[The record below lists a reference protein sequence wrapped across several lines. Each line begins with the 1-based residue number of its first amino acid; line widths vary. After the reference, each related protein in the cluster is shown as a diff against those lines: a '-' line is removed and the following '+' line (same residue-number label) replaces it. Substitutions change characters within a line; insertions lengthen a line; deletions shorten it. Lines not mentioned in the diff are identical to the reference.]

1 MSDDSQ
7 RWKEKYLHSIDQQE
21 KLERRWNARLDL
33 LRRGLVRSSLAA
45 EGSDRAVDACM
56 KEMREVLRGEDMD
69 AKLAALIPRLE
80 TAVLES
86 EQRRQSR
93 VEQIGTAL
101 GALVTQ
107 LQSLPL
113 PRDISKPLKKLA
125 HGLEERAGQAR
136 EMPLLL
142 SELSGLQERALN
154 TLDRPLR
161 AQRAGLLQRLF
172 GSPDAVDAGSL
183 QPMQDASP
191 VPDSVPPAAMAK
203 PEVPEVPEVAEV
215 QEAPEAP
222 PVQLSSVAEP
232 EPVRVQP
239 VEPHPILPARSTGT
253 VEPVVSDAEAVAS
266 PAITEPA
273 EQPVEEPPEQSTEQ
287 PIEQM
292 EVLDGDLTDEQAFY
306 ALPASLEPPYS
317 SVASHIETTLLEL
330 LSELTLPE
338 RYMAQAQAMHARI
351 QRGLN
356 WYELL
361 PVLDELAIL
370 MLAVNDGSQQE
381 FERYLQQLNQRLE
394 NFQRQLQLTHG
405 DHVESRSAALALDD
419 VLREHVDG
427 LQTSM
432 RGATDIDGLKQVLE
446 SRLEGLLASM
456 EQHRLQREARE
467 QKIAARLHG
476 LGERVTSMEREAL
489 DYRDKLEQQRHKALL
504 DPLTGLPNRAAWNER
519 LALEHGRLQQTGTG
533 LLLAILD
540 LDHFKSINDTY
551 GHQAGD
557 KVLKII
563 ANVLRKG
570 LRGDDFIARF
580 GGEEFALL
588 MPGSDLSGG
597 SRLLERLRAAV
608 EQCPFHFKGER
619 VTVTMSAGVAVFKS
633 GENASQVLKRADQAL
648 YRAKEAGRNQI
659 EQAP

>member
-45 EGSDRAVDACM
+45 EGSDRAVDVCM
-56 KEMREVLRGEDMD
+56 KEMREVLRGDDMD
-69 AKLAALIPRLE
+69 ARLAALIPRLE
-80 TAVLES
+80 IAVLES
-86 EQRRQSR
+86 EKRRQSR
-93 VEQIGTAL
+93 VQQIGSAL
-101 GALVTQ
+101 GALVAQ

-113 PRDISKPLKKLA
+113 PRDISKSLKKLA

-142 SELSGLQERALN
+142 SELSGLQEQALN

-172 GSPDAVDAGSL
+172 GSSDPA
-183 QPMQDASP
+183 DASP
-191 VPDSVPPAAMAK
+191 VQPIPVPAAQDAPAMAGST
-203 PEVPEVPEVAEV
+203 PDPVTAESATAVSDAPAAPVAIADEPA
-215 QEAPEAP
+215 QQPAP
-222 PVQLSSVAEP
+222 PVVALAEADL
-232 EPVRVQP
+232 R
-239 VEPHPILPARSTGT
+239 LPASNTT
-253 VEPVVSDAEAVAS
+253 SEAPALGAADPVAS
-266 PAITEPA
+266 PLVEQPAKKPA
-273 EQPVEEPPEQSTEQ
+273 EQLQ
-287 PIEQM
+287 
-292 EVLDGDLTDEQAFY
+292 VLDSGLGDEQAFY

-361 PVLDELAIL
+361 PVLDELAVL

-405 DHVESRSAALALDD
+405 DHADARSAALALDD

-432 RGATDIDGLKQVLE
+432 RGAVDIDGIKQVLE

-467 QKIAARLHG
+467 QEITARLQG

-489 DYRDKLEQQRHKALL
+489 DYRDKLEQQRNKALL
-504 DPLTGLPNRAAWNER
+504 DPLTGLPNRAAWSER
-519 LALEHGRLQQTGTG
+519 LVLEHVRSQQTGNG

-540 LDHFKSINDTY
+540 LDHFKSINDTF

-563 ANVLRKG
+563 ATVLRKG

-588 MPGSDLSGG
+588 MPGSDLGGG
-597 SRLLERLRAAV
+597 SHLLERLRTAV

-619 VTVTMSAGVAVFKS
+619 VSVTMSAGVAVFKP

-659 EQAP
+659 EPAP

>member
-161 AQRAGLLQRLF
+161 APRAGLLQRLF

-183 QPMQDASP
+183 QPIQDASP
-191 VPDSVPPAAMAK
+191 VPNLVPPATVAQL
-203 PEVPEVPEVAEV
+203 EVPEV

-232 EPVRVQP
+232 EPEPVRVQP
-239 VEPHPILPARSTGT
+239 VEPHPTLPASSTDT
-253 VEPVVSDAEAVAS
+253 VEPVASDAEAVAS
-266 PAITEPA
+266 PVITEPT
-273 EQPVEEPPEQSTEQ
+273 EQPVEEPTEQSNEQ

-292 EVLDGDLTDEQAFY
+292 EVLDSNLTDEQAFY

-394 NFQRQLQLTHG
+394 SFQRQLQLTHG

-467 QKIAARLHG
+467 QEIAARLQG
-476 LGERVTSMEREAL
+476 LGERVTSMEREAH

-608 EQCPFHFKGER
+608 EQCPFHFRGER

>member
-21 KLERRWNARLDL
+21 KLERRWNARFDL

-93 VEQIGTAL
+93 VQQIGTAL

-142 SELSGLQERALN
+142 SELSGLQERALH

-172 GSPDAVDAGSL
+172 GSSDAVDANSL
-183 QPMQDASP
+183 QPVQDASP
-191 VPDSVPPAAMAK
+191 VTNAVPPATVAQL
-203 PEVPEVPEVAEV
+203 EVPEVK
-215 QEAPEAP
+215 EAPQAP
-222 PVQLSSVAEP
+222 PVELSSVAEP

-239 VEPHPILPARSTGT
+239 VEPHPTLPASSTDT
-253 VEPVVSDAEAVAS
+253 VEPVASDTEAVAS
-266 PAITEPA
+266 PVITEPT
-273 EQPVEEPPEQSTEQ
+273 EQPVEEPTEQSNEQ

-292 EVLDGDLTDEQAFY
+292 EVLDSNLTDEQAFY

-467 QKIAARLHG
+467 QEIAARLQG

>member
-21 KLERRWNARLDL
+21 KLERRWDARLDL
-33 LRRGLVRSSLAA
+33 LRRGLVRSTLAA

-56 KEMREVLRGEDMD
+56 KEMREVVRSDDMD
-69 AKLAALIPRLE
+69 ARLAALIPRLE

-86 EQRRQSR
+86 EQRRQAR
-93 VEQIGTAL
+93 VEQIGSAL
-101 GALVTQ
+101 GALVAQ
-107 LQSLPL
+107 LQALPL
-113 PRDISKPLKKLA
+113 PRDIRKPLKKLA
-125 HGLEERAGQAR
+125 HGLDKRAGQAR

-142 SELSGLQERALN
+142 SELSGLQEQALG

-172 GSPDAVDAGSL
+172 GSPEAVVPAGTQVSPAVSEVAADSAPAH
-183 QPMQDASP
+183 QAAHPIP
-191 VPDSVPPAAMAK
+191 VPDPALADVVPEPMPASAPASEAEIVASK
-203 PEVPEVPEVAEV
+203 PEDEPGVAMPLADSEPLDALV
-215 QEAPEAP
+215 QGLDAPD
-222 PVQLSSVAEP
+222 
-232 EPVRVQP
+232 
-239 VEPHPILPARSTGT
+239 
-253 VEPVVSDAEAVAS
+253 DAQA
-266 PAITEPA
+266 
-273 EQPVEEPPEQSTEQ
+273 
-287 PIEQM
+287 
-292 EVLDGDLTDEQAFY
+292 DEQGLY
-306 ALPASLEPPYS
+306 ALPANLEPPYS
-317 SVASHIETTLLEL
+317 SVATHIETTLLNL
-330 LSELTLPE
+330 LGELTLPE
-338 RYMAQAQAMHARI
+338 RYMAQAQAMHKRI

-361 PVLDELAIL
+361 PVLDELVVL

-381 FERYLQQLNQRLE
+381 FERYLHQLNLRLE
-394 NFQRQLQLTHG
+394 NFQRQLQVAHG
-405 DHVESRSAALALDD
+405 DHDDSRSAASELDNE
-419 VLREHVDG
+419 LREHVDG

-432 RGATDIDGLKQVLE
+432 RGAVDIDGLKQVLE
-446 SRLEGLLASM
+446 GRLEGLLATM
-456 EQHRLQREARE
+456 DQHRVQREARE
-467 QKIAARLHG
+467 QEIAGRLQG

-489 DYRDKLEQQRHKALL
+489 DYREKLEQQRNKALL
-504 DPLTGLPNRAAWNER
+504 DPLTGLPNRAAWSER
-519 LALEHGRLQQTGTG
+519 LVIEHVRSQQVNTG

-588 MPGSDLSGG
+588 MPGSDLAGG
-597 SRLLERLRAAV
+597 TRLLERLRAAV

-619 VTVTMSAGVAVFKS
+619 VTITMSAGVAVFKP

-659 EQAP
+659 EPAL

>member
-183 QPMQDASP
+183 RPMQDASP

-203 PEVPEVPEVAEV
+203 PEVPEVAEV

-266 PAITEPA
+266 PAITEPT

-292 EVLDGDLTDEQAFY
+292 EVLDSDLTDEQAFY

-467 QKIAARLHG
+467 QEIAARLHG

-648 YRAKEAGRNQI
+648 YRAKETGRNQI

>member
-45 EGSDRAVDACM
+45 EGSDRSVDACM
-56 KEMREVLRGEDMD
+56 KEMREVLRGDDMD
-69 AKLAALIPRLE
+69 ARLAALIPRLE
-80 TAVLES
+80 IAVLES
-86 EQRRQSR
+86 EKRRQSR
-93 VEQIGTAL
+93 VQQIGTAL

-113 PRDISKPLKKLA
+113 PRDVSKPLKKLA
-125 HGLEERAGQAR
+125 QGLEERAGQAR

-142 SELSGLQERALN
+142 SELSGLQEQALN

-172 GSPDAVDAGSL
+172 GSPDPA
-183 QPMQDASP
+183 DASP
-191 VPDSVPPAAMAK
+191 VQPIPVPAAQDEPAMA
-203 PEVPEVPEVAEV
+203 VPVP
-215 QEAPEAP
+215 APVISESDTRAAQVSTVDEP
-222 PVQLSSVAEP
+222 LLQPALLAVPLPEP
-232 EPVRVQP
+232 EP
-239 VEPHPILPARSTGT
+239 EPEPSLPASSTA
-253 VEPVVSDAEAVAS
+253 SDA
-266 PAITEPA
+266 PALAAANLMALPMIDPPSENAA
-273 EQPVEEPPEQSTEQ
+273 EQSQ
-287 PIEQM
+287 
-292 EVLDGDLTDEQAFY
+292 VLDISLTDEQAFY

-361 PVLDELAIL
+361 PVLDELAVL

-405 DHVESRSAALALDD
+405 DHADSRSAALALDD

-432 RGATDIDGLKQVLE
+432 RGAVDIDGLKQVLE

-467 QKIAARLHG
+467 HEITARLQG

-489 DYRDKLEQQRHKALL
+489 DYRDKLEQQRNKALL
-504 DPLTGLPNRAAWNER
+504 DPLTGLPNRAAWSER
-519 LALEHGRLQQTGTG
+519 LVLEHVRSQQTGNG

-540 LDHFKSINDTY
+540 LDHFKSINDTF

-588 MPGSDLSGG
+588 MPGSDLGGG

-619 VTVTMSAGVAVFKS
+619 VSVTMSAGVAVFKP

-659 EQAP
+659 EPAP

>member
-45 EGSDRAVDACM
+45 EGSDRAVDECM
-56 KEMREVLRGEDMD
+56 KEMREVLRGDDMD
-69 AKLAALIPRLE
+69 ARLAALIPRLE
-80 TAVLES
+80 IAVLES
-86 EQRRQSR
+86 EKRRQSR
-93 VEQIGTAL
+93 VQQVGSAL

-142 SELSGLQERALN
+142 SELSGLQEQVLN

-172 GSPDAVDAGSL
+172 GSPEPGDPSPI
-183 QPMQDASP
+183 QPEQSA
-191 VPDSVPPAAMAK
+191 
-203 PEVPEVPEVAEV
+203 
-215 QEAPEAP
+215 
-222 PVQLSSVAEP
+222 
-232 EPVRVQP
+232 QP
-239 VEPHPILPARSTGT
+239 VEP
-253 VEPVVSDAEAVAS
+253 VEPQDVPPVPSVAAQPAAAESDVHPVSLPFVAEPVPVPVPVPHIESAPMPPASSSVAVEPEPKPEPAASDVDALALPLVVKTSEAPTEAV
-266 PAITEPA
+266 
-273 EQPVEEPPEQSTEQ
+273 Q
-287 PIEQM
+287 
-292 EVLDGDLTDEQAFY
+292 VLDSIPTDEHAFY

-361 PVLDELAIL
+361 PVLDELAVL

-405 DHVESRSAALALDD
+405 DHADSRSAALALDD

-432 RGATDIDGLKQVLE
+432 RGAVDIDGLKQVLE
-446 SRLEGLLASM
+446 GRLERLLASM
-456 EQHRLQREARE
+456 EQHRVQREARE
-467 QKIAARLHG
+467 AEIAARLQG

-489 DYRDKLEQQRHKALL
+489 DYRDKLEQQRNKALL
-504 DPLTGLPNRAAWNER
+504 DPLTGLPNRAAWSER
-519 LALEHGRLQQTGTG
+519 LALEHGRLQQTGAS

-619 VTVTMSAGVAVFKS
+619 VTVTLSAGVAVFKP

>member
-21 KLERRWNARLDL
+21 KLERRWDARLDL
-33 LRRGLVRSSLAA
+33 LRRGLVRSTLAA

-56 KEMREVLRGEDMD
+56 KEMREVVRSDDMD
-69 AKLAALIPRLE
+69 ARLAALIPRLE

-86 EQRRQSR
+86 EQRRQAR
-93 VEQIGTAL
+93 VEQIGSAL
-101 GALVTQ
+101 GALVAQ
-107 LQSLPL
+107 LQALPL
-113 PRDISKPLKKLA
+113 PRDIRKPLKKLA
-125 HGLEERAGQAR
+125 HGLDKRAGQAR

-142 SELSGLQERALN
+142 SELSGLQEQALG

-172 GSPDAVDAGSL
+172 GSPEVVVPAGTQVSPAVSEVAADSAPAH
-183 QPMQDASP
+183 QAAHPIP
-191 VPDSVPPAAMAK
+191 VPDPAPADVVPEPMPASAPASEAEIVASK
-203 PEVPEVPEVAEV
+203 PEDEPGVAMPLADSEPLDALV
-215 QEAPEAP
+215 QGLDTPDD
-222 PVQLSSVAEP
+222 VQA
-232 EPVRVQP
+232 
-239 VEPHPILPARSTGT
+239 
-253 VEPVVSDAEAVAS
+253 
-266 PAITEPA
+266 
-273 EQPVEEPPEQSTEQ
+273 
-287 PIEQM
+287 
-292 EVLDGDLTDEQAFY
+292 DEQGLY
-306 ALPASLEPPYS
+306 ALPANLEPPYS
-317 SVASHIETTLLEL
+317 SVATHIETTLLNL
-330 LSELTLPE
+330 LGELTLPE
-338 RYMAQAQAMHARI
+338 RYMAQAQAMHERI

-361 PVLDELAIL
+361 PVLDELVVL

-381 FERYLQQLNQRLE
+381 FERYLHQLNLRLE
-394 NFQRQLQLTHG
+394 NFQRQLQVAHG
-405 DHVESRSAALALDD
+405 DHDDSRSAASELDNE
-419 VLREHVDG
+419 LREHVDG

-432 RGATDIDGLKQVLE
+432 RGAVDIDGLKQVLE
-446 SRLEGLLASM
+446 GRLEGLLATM
-456 EQHRLQREARE
+456 DQHRVQREARE
-467 QKIAARLHG
+467 QEIAGRLQG

-489 DYRDKLEQQRHKALL
+489 DYREKLEQQRNKALL
-504 DPLTGLPNRAAWNER
+504 DPLTGLPNRAAWSER
-519 LALEHGRLQQTGTG
+519 LVIEHVRSQQVNTG

-588 MPGSDLSGG
+588 MPGSDLAGG
-597 SRLLERLRAAV
+597 TRLLERLRAAV

-619 VTVTMSAGVAVFKS
+619 VTITMSAGVAVFKP

-659 EQAP
+659 EPAL

>member
-33 LRRGLVRSSLAA
+33 LRQGLVRSSLAA

-113 PRDISKPLKKLA
+113 PRDISKPLKTLA

-191 VPDSVPPAAMAK
+191 VPNSVPPATMAK
-203 PEVPEVPEVAEV
+203 PEVAEV
-215 QEAPEAP
+215 QQAPEAQ
-222 PVQLSSVAEP
+222 PVQLSSVAEPEP

-239 VEPHPILPARSTGT
+239 VEPHPTLSASSADT
-253 VEPVVSDAEAVAS
+253 VEPVASNAEAVAS
-266 PAITEPA
+266 PVITEPT
-273 EQPVEEPPEQSTEQ
+273 EQPVEEPTEQSNEQ

-292 EVLDGDLTDEQAFY
+292 EVLDSNLTDEQAFY

-467 QKIAARLHG
+467 QEIAARLQG
-476 LGERVTSMEREAL
+476 LGERVTSMEREAH

>member
-21 KLERRWNARLDL
+21 KLERRWDARLDL
-33 LRRGLVRSSLAA
+33 LRRGLVRSTLAA

-56 KEMREVLRGEDMD
+56 KEMREVVRSDDMD
-69 AKLAALIPRLE
+69 ARLAALIPRLE

-86 EQRRQSR
+86 EQRRQAR
-93 VEQIGTAL
+93 VEQIGSAL
-101 GALVTQ
+101 GALVAQ
-107 LQSLPL
+107 LQALPL
-113 PRDISKPLKKLA
+113 PRDIRKPLKKLA
-125 HGLEERAGQAR
+125 HGLDKRAGQAR

-142 SELSGLQERALN
+142 SELSGLQEQALG

-172 GSPDAVDAGSL
+172 GSPEAVVPAGTQVSPAVSEVAADSAPAH
-183 QPMQDASP
+183 QAAHPIP
-191 VPDSVPPAAMAK
+191 VPDPALADVVPEPMPASAPASEAEIVASK
-203 PEVPEVPEVAEV
+203 PEDEPGVAMPLADSEPLDALV
-215 QEAPEAP
+215 QGLDTPDD
-222 PVQLSSVAEP
+222 VQA
-232 EPVRVQP
+232 
-239 VEPHPILPARSTGT
+239 
-253 VEPVVSDAEAVAS
+253 
-266 PAITEPA
+266 
-273 EQPVEEPPEQSTEQ
+273 
-287 PIEQM
+287 
-292 EVLDGDLTDEQAFY
+292 DEQGLY
-306 ALPASLEPPYS
+306 ALPANLEPPYS
-317 SVASHIETTLLEL
+317 SVATHIETTLLNL
-330 LSELTLPE
+330 LGELTLPE
-338 RYMAQAQAMHARI
+338 RYMAQAQAMHERI

-361 PVLDELAIL
+361 PVLDELVVL

-381 FERYLQQLNQRLE
+381 FERYLHQLNLRLE
-394 NFQRQLQLTHG
+394 NFQRQLQVAHG
-405 DHVESRSAALALDD
+405 DHDDSRSAASELDNE
-419 VLREHVDG
+419 LREHVDG

-432 RGATDIDGLKQVLE
+432 RGAVDIDGLKQVLE
-446 SRLEGLLASM
+446 GRLEGLLATM
-456 EQHRLQREARE
+456 DQHRVQREARE
-467 QKIAARLHG
+467 QEIAGRLQG

-489 DYRDKLEQQRHKALL
+489 DYREKLEQQRNKALL
-504 DPLTGLPNRAAWNER
+504 DPLTGLPNRAAWSER
-519 LALEHGRLQQTGTG
+519 LVIEHVRSQQVNTG

-588 MPGSDLSGG
+588 MPGSDLAGG
-597 SRLLERLRAAV
+597 TRLLERLRAAV

-619 VTVTMSAGVAVFKS
+619 VTITMSAGVAVFKP

-659 EQAP
+659 EPAL

>member
-7 RWKEKYLHSIDQQE
+7 RWKEKYLQSIDQQE

-45 EGSDRAVDACM
+45 EGSDRAVDVCM
-56 KEMREVLRGEDMD
+56 KEMREVLRGDDMD
-69 AKLAALIPRLE
+69 ARLAALIPRLE
-80 TAVLES
+80 IAVLES
-86 EQRRQSR
+86 EKRRQSR
-93 VEQIGTAL
+93 VQQIGTAL

-113 PRDISKPLKKLA
+113 PRDVSKPLKKLA
-125 HGLEERAGQAR
+125 QGLEERAGQAR

-142 SELSGLQERALN
+142 SELSGLQEQALN

-172 GSPDAVDAGSL
+172 GSPDPA
-183 QPMQDASP
+183 DASP
-191 VPDSVPPAAMAK
+191 VQSIPVPAAQGA
-203 PEVPEVPEVAEV
+203 PAVAG
-215 QEAPEAP
+215 ATPD
-222 PVQLSSVAEP
+222 PVTAESDT
-232 EPVRVQP
+232 
-239 VEPHPILPARSTGT
+239 A
-253 VEPVVSDAEAVAS
+253 VSDAHVAPVAIADEPAPQPAPLAVALAVADLRLPASNTASEAPALGAADPVAS
-266 PAITEPA
+266 PLVEQPTEKPA
-273 EQPVEEPPEQSTEQ
+273 EQLQ
-287 PIEQM
+287 
-292 EVLDGDLTDEQAFY
+292 VLDSGLTDEQAFY

-361 PVLDELAIL
+361 PVLDELAVL

-405 DHVESRSAALALDD
+405 DHADSRSAALALDD

-432 RGATDIDGLKQVLE
+432 RGAVDIDGLKQVLE

-467 QKIAARLHG
+467 QEITARLQG

-489 DYRDKLEQQRHKALL
+489 DYRDKLEQQRNKALL
-504 DPLTGLPNRAAWNER
+504 DPLTGLPNRAAWSER
-519 LALEHGRLQQTGTG
+519 LVLEHVRSQQTGNG

-540 LDHFKSINDTY
+540 LDHFKSINDTF

-588 MPGSDLSGG
+588 MPGSDLGGG

-619 VTVTMSAGVAVFKS
+619 VSVTMSAGVAVFKP

-659 EQAP
+659 EPAP

>member
-93 VEQIGTAL
+93 VQQIGTAL

-172 GSPDAVDAGSL
+172 GSSDAVDASSL
-183 QPMQDASP
+183 QPVQDASP
-191 VPDSVPPAAMAK
+191 VTNAVPPATVAQL
-203 PEVPEVPEVAEV
+203 EVPEVK
-215 QEAPEAP
+215 EAPQAP
-222 PVQLSSVAEP
+222 PVELSSVAEP
-232 EPVRVQP
+232 EPVRVHP
-239 VEPHPILPARSTGT
+239 VEPHPTLPASRTDT
-253 VEPVVSDAEAVAS
+253 VEPVASDAEAVAS
-266 PAITEPA
+266 PVITEPT
-273 EQPVEEPPEQSTEQ
+273 EQPVEEPTEQ

-292 EVLDGDLTDEQAFY
+292 EVLDSDLTEEQAFY

-351 QRGLN
+351 RRGLN

-467 QKIAARLHG
+467 QEIAARLQG

-659 EQAP
+659 EQAS

>member
-7 RWKEKYLHSIDQQE
+7 RWKEKYLHSIDHQE
-21 KLERRWNARLDL
+21 KLERRWDARLDL
-33 LRRGLVRSSLAA
+33 LRRGLVRSTLAA

-56 KEMREVLRGEDMD
+56 KEMREVVRSDDMD
-69 AKLAALIPRLE
+69 ARLAALIPRLE

-86 EQRRQSR
+86 EQRRQAR
-93 VEQIGTAL
+93 VEQIGSAL
-101 GALVTQ
+101 GALVAQ
-107 LQSLPL
+107 LQALPL
-113 PRDISKPLKKLA
+113 PRDIRKPLKKLA
-125 HGLEERAGQAR
+125 HGLDKRAGQAR

-142 SELSGLQERALN
+142 SELSGLQEQALG

-172 GSPDAVDAGSL
+172 GSPEAVVPADTQVSPAVSEVAADSAPAH
-183 QPMQDASP
+183 QAAHPIP
-191 VPDSVPPAAMAK
+191 VPDPALADVVPEPMPASASASEAEIVASK
-203 PEVPEVPEVAEV
+203 PEDEPGVAMPLADSEPLDALV
-215 QEAPEAP
+215 QGLDTPDD
-222 PVQLSSVAEP
+222 VQA
-232 EPVRVQP
+232 
-239 VEPHPILPARSTGT
+239 
-253 VEPVVSDAEAVAS
+253 
-266 PAITEPA
+266 
-273 EQPVEEPPEQSTEQ
+273 
-287 PIEQM
+287 
-292 EVLDGDLTDEQAFY
+292 DEQGLY
-306 ALPASLEPPYS
+306 ALPANLEPPYS
-317 SVASHIETTLLEL
+317 SVATHIETTLLNL
-330 LSELTLPE
+330 LGELTLPE
-338 RYMAQAQAMHARI
+338 RYMAQAQAMHERI

-361 PVLDELAIL
+361 PVLDELVVL

-381 FERYLQQLNQRLE
+381 FERYLHQLNLRLE
-394 NFQRQLQLTHG
+394 NFQRQLQVAHG
-405 DHVESRSAALALDD
+405 DHDDSRSAASELDNE
-419 VLREHVDG
+419 LREHVDG

-432 RGATDIDGLKQVLE
+432 RGAVDIDGLKQVLE
-446 SRLEGLLASM
+446 GRLEGLLATM
-456 EQHRLQREARE
+456 DQHRVQREARE
-467 QKIAARLHG
+467 QEIAGRLQG

-489 DYRDKLEQQRHKALL
+489 DYREKLEQQRNKALL
-504 DPLTGLPNRAAWNER
+504 DPLTGLPNRAAWSER
-519 LALEHGRLQQTGTG
+519 LVIEHVRSQQVNTG

-540 LDHFKSINDTY
+540 LDHFKAINDTY

-588 MPGSDLSGG
+588 MPGSDLAGG
-597 SRLLERLRAAV
+597 TRLLERLRAAV

-619 VTVTMSAGVAVFKS
+619 VTITMSAGVAVFKP

-659 EQAP
+659 EPAL

>member
-21 KLERRWNARLDL
+21 KLERRWDARLDL
-33 LRRGLVRSSLAA
+33 LRRGLVRSTLAA

-56 KEMREVLRGEDMD
+56 KEMREVVRSDDMD
-69 AKLAALIPRLE
+69 ARLAALIPRLE

-86 EQRRQSR
+86 EQRRQAR
-93 VEQIGTAL
+93 VEQIGSAL
-101 GALVTQ
+101 GALVAQ
-107 LQSLPL
+107 LQALPL

-125 HGLEERAGQAR
+125 HGLDKRAGQAR

-142 SELSGLQERALN
+142 SELSGLQEQALG

-172 GSPDAVDAGSL
+172 GSPEAVVPAGTQVLPAVSEVAADSAPAH
-183 QPMQDASP
+183 QAAHPIP
-191 VPDSVPPAAMAK
+191 VPDPALADVVPEPMPASAPASEAEIVASK
-203 PEVPEVPEVAEV
+203 PEDEPGVAMPLADSEPLDALV
-215 QEAPEAP
+215 QGLDAPD
-222 PVQLSSVAEP
+222 
-232 EPVRVQP
+232 
-239 VEPHPILPARSTGT
+239 
-253 VEPVVSDAEAVAS
+253 DAQA
-266 PAITEPA
+266 
-273 EQPVEEPPEQSTEQ
+273 
-287 PIEQM
+287 
-292 EVLDGDLTDEQAFY
+292 DEQGLY
-306 ALPASLEPPYS
+306 ALPANLEPPYS
-317 SVASHIETTLLEL
+317 SVATHIETTLLNL
-330 LSELTLPE
+330 LGELTLPE
-338 RYMAQAQAMHARI
+338 RYMAQAQAMHERI

-361 PVLDELAIL
+361 PVLDELAVL

-381 FERYLQQLNQRLE
+381 FERYLHQLNLRLE
-394 NFQRQLQLTHG
+394 NFQRQLQVTHG
-405 DHVESRSAALALDD
+405 DHDDSRSAALELDNE
-419 VLREHVDG
+419 LREHVDG

-432 RGATDIDGLKQVLE
+432 RGAVDIDGLKQVLE
-446 SRLEGLLASM
+446 GRLEGLLASM
-456 EQHRLQREARE
+456 DQHRLQREARE
-467 QKIAARLHG
+467 QEIAGRLQG

-489 DYRDKLEQQRHKALL
+489 DYREKLEQQRNKALL
-504 DPLTGLPNRAAWNER
+504 DPLTGLPNRAAWSER
-519 LALEHGRLQQTGTG
+519 LVIEHARSQQVSTG

-588 MPGSDLSGG
+588 MPGSDLAGG
-597 SRLLERLRAAV
+597 TRLLERLRAAV

-619 VTVTMSAGVAVFKS
+619 VTITMSAGVAVFKP

-659 EQAP
+659 EPAL

>member
-21 KLERRWNARLDL
+21 KLERRWDARLDL
-33 LRRGLVRSSLAA
+33 LRRGLVRSTLAA

-56 KEMREVLRGEDMD
+56 KEMREVVRSDDMD
-69 AKLAALIPRLE
+69 ARLAALIPRLE

-86 EQRRQSR
+86 EQRRQAR
-93 VEQIGTAL
+93 VEQIGSAL
-101 GALVTQ
+101 GALVAQ
-107 LQSLPL
+107 LQALPL
-113 PRDISKPLKKLA
+113 PRDIRKPLKKLA
-125 HGLEERAGQAR
+125 HGLDKRAGQAR

-142 SELSGLQERALN
+142 SELSGLQEQALG

-172 GSPDAVDAGSL
+172 GSPEAVVPAGTQVSPAVSEVAADSAPAH
-183 QPMQDASP
+183 QAAHPIP
-191 VPDSVPPAAMAK
+191 VPDPALADVVPEPMPASAPASEAEIVASK
-203 PEVPEVPEVAEV
+203 PEDEPGVAMPLADSEPLDALV
-215 QEAPEAP
+215 QGLDTPDD
-222 PVQLSSVAEP
+222 VQA
-232 EPVRVQP
+232 
-239 VEPHPILPARSTGT
+239 
-253 VEPVVSDAEAVAS
+253 
-266 PAITEPA
+266 
-273 EQPVEEPPEQSTEQ
+273 
-287 PIEQM
+287 
-292 EVLDGDLTDEQAFY
+292 DEQGLY
-306 ALPASLEPPYS
+306 ALPANLEPPYS
-317 SVASHIETTLLEL
+317 SVATHIETTLLNL
-330 LSELTLPE
+330 LGELTLPE
-338 RYMAQAQAMHARI
+338 RYMAQAQAMHERI
-351 QRGLN
+351 KRGLN

-361 PVLDELAIL
+361 PVLDELVVL

-381 FERYLQQLNQRLE
+381 FERYLHQLNLRLE
-394 NFQRQLQLTHG
+394 NFQRQLQVAHG
-405 DHVESRSAALALDD
+405 DHDDSRSAASELDNE
-419 VLREHVDG
+419 LREHVDG

-432 RGATDIDGLKQVLE
+432 RGAVDIDGLKQVLE
-446 SRLEGLLASM
+446 GRLEGLLATM
-456 EQHRLQREARE
+456 DQHRVQREARE
-467 QKIAARLHG
+467 QEIAGRLQG

-489 DYRDKLEQQRHKALL
+489 DYREKLEQQRNKALL
-504 DPLTGLPNRAAWNER
+504 DPLTGLPNRAAWSER
-519 LALEHGRLQQTGTG
+519 LVIEHVRSQQVNTG

-588 MPGSDLSGG
+588 MPGSDLAGG
-597 SRLLERLRAAV
+597 TRLLERLRAAV

-619 VTVTMSAGVAVFKS
+619 VTITMSAGVAVFKP

-659 EQAP
+659 EPAL

>member
-7 RWKEKYLHSIDQQE
+7 RWKEKYLQSIDQQE

-45 EGSDRAVDACM
+45 EGSDRAVDVCM
-56 KEMREVLRGEDMD
+56 KEMREVLRGDDMD
-69 AKLAALIPRLE
+69 ARLAALIPRLE
-80 TAVLES
+80 IAVLES
-86 EQRRQSR
+86 EKRRQSR
-93 VEQIGTAL
+93 VQQIGTAL

-113 PRDISKPLKKLA
+113 PRDVSKPLKKLA
-125 HGLEERAGQAR
+125 QGLEERAGQAR

-142 SELSGLQERALN
+142 SELSGLQEQALN

-172 GSPDAVDAGSL
+172 GSPDPA
-183 QPMQDASP
+183 DASP
-191 VPDSVPPAAMAK
+191 VQSMPVPAAQDAPAMAGST
-203 PEVPEVPEVAEV
+203 PDPVTAESDT
-215 QEAPEAP
+215 A
-222 PVQLSSVAEP
+222 
-232 EPVRVQP
+232 
-239 VEPHPILPARSTGT
+239 
-253 VEPVVSDAEAVAS
+253 VSDAHAAPVAIADEPAPQSAPLAVALAVADLRLPASNTASEAPALGAADPVAS
-266 PAITEPA
+266 PLVEQPTEKPA
-273 EQPVEEPPEQSTEQ
+273 EQLQ
-287 PIEQM
+287 
-292 EVLDGDLTDEQAFY
+292 VLDSGLTDEQAFY

-361 PVLDELAIL
+361 PVLDELAVL

-405 DHVESRSAALALDD
+405 DHADSRSAALALDD

-432 RGATDIDGLKQVLE
+432 RGAVDIDGLKQVLE

-467 QKIAARLHG
+467 QEITTRLQG

-489 DYRDKLEQQRHKALL
+489 DYRDKLEQQRNKALL
-504 DPLTGLPNRAAWNER
+504 DPLTGLPNRAAWSER
-519 LALEHGRLQQTGTG
+519 LVLEHVRSQQTGNG

-540 LDHFKSINDTY
+540 LDHFKSINDTF

-588 MPGSDLSGG
+588 MPGSDLGGG

-619 VTVTMSAGVAVFKS
+619 VSVTMSAGVAVFKP

-659 EQAP
+659 EPAP

>member
-33 LRRGLVRSSLAA
+33 LRQGLVRSSLAA

-93 VEQIGTAL
+93 VQQIGTAL

-107 LQSLPL
+107 LQLLPL
-113 PRDISKPLKKLA
+113 QRDISKPLKKLA

-183 QPMQDASP
+183 RPMQDASP

-203 PEVPEVPEVAEV
+203 PEVPEVAEV

-253 VEPVVSDAEAVAS
+253 VEPVVSDAETVAS
-266 PAITEPA
+266 PAITEPT

-292 EVLDGDLTDEQAFY
+292 EVLDSDLTDEQAFY

-467 QKIAARLHG
+467 QEIAARLHG

-648 YRAKEAGRNQI
+648 YRAKETGRNQI

>member
-21 KLERRWNARLDL
+21 KLERRWDARLDL
-33 LRRGLVRSSLAA
+33 LRRGLVRSTLAA

-56 KEMREVLRGEDMD
+56 KEMREVVRSDDMD
-69 AKLAALIPRLE
+69 ARLAALIPRLE

-86 EQRRQSR
+86 EQRRQAR
-93 VEQIGTAL
+93 VEQIGSAL
-101 GALVTQ
+101 GALVAQ
-107 LQSLPL
+107 LQALPL
-113 PRDISKPLKKLA
+113 PRDIRKPLKKLA
-125 HGLEERAGQAR
+125 HGLDKRAGQAR

-142 SELSGLQERALN
+142 SELSGLQEQALG

-172 GSPDAVDAGSL
+172 GSPEAVVPADTQVSPAVSEVAADSAPAH
-183 QPMQDASP
+183 QAAHPIP
-191 VPDSVPPAAMAK
+191 VPDPALADVVPEPMPASAPASEAEIVASK
-203 PEVPEVPEVAEV
+203 PEDEPGVAMPLADSEPLDALV
-215 QEAPEAP
+215 QGLDTPDD
-222 PVQLSSVAEP
+222 VQA
-232 EPVRVQP
+232 
-239 VEPHPILPARSTGT
+239 
-253 VEPVVSDAEAVAS
+253 
-266 PAITEPA
+266 
-273 EQPVEEPPEQSTEQ
+273 
-287 PIEQM
+287 
-292 EVLDGDLTDEQAFY
+292 DEQGLY
-306 ALPASLEPPYS
+306 ALPANLEPPYS
-317 SVASHIETTLLEL
+317 SVATHIETTLLNL
-330 LSELTLPE
+330 LGELTLPE
-338 RYMAQAQAMHARI
+338 RYMAQAQAMHKRI

-361 PVLDELAIL
+361 PVLDELVVL

-381 FERYLQQLNQRLE
+381 FERYLHQLNLRLE
-394 NFQRQLQLTHG
+394 NFQRQLQVAHG
-405 DHVESRSAALALDD
+405 DHDDSRSAASELDNE
-419 VLREHVDG
+419 LREHVDG

-432 RGATDIDGLKQVLE
+432 RGAVDIDGLKQVLE
-446 SRLEGLLASM
+446 GRLEGLLATM
-456 EQHRLQREARE
+456 DQHRVQREARE
-467 QKIAARLHG
+467 QEIAGRLQG

-489 DYRDKLEQQRHKALL
+489 DYREKLEQQRNKALL
-504 DPLTGLPNRAAWNER
+504 DPLTGLPNRAAWSER
-519 LALEHGRLQQTGTG
+519 LVIEHVRSQQVNTG

-588 MPGSDLSGG
+588 MPGSDLAGG
-597 SRLLERLRAAV
+597 TRLLERLRAAV

-619 VTVTMSAGVAVFKS
+619 VTITMSAGVAVFKP

-659 EQAP
+659 EPAL

>member
-93 VEQIGTAL
+93 VQQIGTAL

-161 AQRAGLLQRLF
+161 APRAGLLQRLF

-183 QPMQDASP
+183 QPIQDALP
-191 VPDSVPPAAMAK
+191 VPNSVPPAATAQ
-203 PEVPEVPEVAEV
+203 PGVPEI

-239 VEPHPILPARSTGT
+239 VEPHPTLPAGSTDT
-253 VEPVVSDAEAVAS
+253 VEPVASDAEAVAS
-266 PAITEPA
+266 PVITEPT
-273 EQPVEEPPEQSTEQ
+273 EQPVEEPTEQSNEQ

-292 EVLDGDLTDEQAFY
+292 EVLDSNLTDEQAFY

-467 QKIAARLHG
+467 QEIAARLHG

-489 DYRDKLEQQRHKALL
+489 DYRDKLEQQRNKALL

>member
-183 QPMQDASP
+183 RPMQDGSP

-203 PEVPEVPEVAEV
+203 PEVPEVAEV
-215 QEAPEAP
+215 REAPEAP

-253 VEPVVSDAEAVAS
+253 VELVVSDAEAVAS
-266 PAITEPA
+266 PAITEPT

-467 QKIAARLHG
+467 QEIAARLQG

>member
-21 KLERRWNARLDL
+21 KLERRWDARLDL
-33 LRRGLVRSSLAA
+33 LRRGLVRSTLAA

-56 KEMREVLRGEDMD
+56 KEMREVVRSDDMD
-69 AKLAALIPRLE
+69 ARLAALIPRLE

-86 EQRRQSR
+86 EQRRQAR
-93 VEQIGTAL
+93 VEQIGSAL
-101 GALVTQ
+101 GALVAQ
-107 LQSLPL
+107 LQALPL
-113 PRDISKPLKKLA
+113 PRDIRKPLKKLA
-125 HGLEERAGQAR
+125 HGLDKRAGQAR

-142 SELSGLQERALN
+142 SELSGLQEQALG

-172 GSPDAVDAGSL
+172 GSPEAVVPAGTQVSPAVSEVAADSAPAH
-183 QPMQDASP
+183 QAAHPIP
-191 VPDSVPPAAMAK
+191 VPDPALADVVPEPMPASAPASEAEIVASK
-203 PEVPEVPEVAEV
+203 PEDEPGVAMPLADSEPLAALV
-215 QEAPEAP
+215 QGLDTPDD
-222 PVQLSSVAEP
+222 VQA
-232 EPVRVQP
+232 
-239 VEPHPILPARSTGT
+239 
-253 VEPVVSDAEAVAS
+253 
-266 PAITEPA
+266 
-273 EQPVEEPPEQSTEQ
+273 
-287 PIEQM
+287 
-292 EVLDGDLTDEQAFY
+292 DEQGLY
-306 ALPASLEPPYS
+306 ALPANLEPPYS
-317 SVASHIETTLLEL
+317 SVATHIETTLLNL
-330 LSELTLPE
+330 LGELTLPE
-338 RYMAQAQAMHARI
+338 RYMAQAQAMHERI
-351 QRGLN
+351 KRGLN

-361 PVLDELAIL
+361 PVLDELVVL

-381 FERYLQQLNQRLE
+381 FERYLHQLNLRLE
-394 NFQRQLQLTHG
+394 NFQRQLQVAHG
-405 DHVESRSAALALDD
+405 DHDDSRSAASELDNE
-419 VLREHVDG
+419 LREHVDG

-432 RGATDIDGLKQVLE
+432 RGAVDIDGLKQVLE
-446 SRLEGLLASM
+446 GRLEGLLATM
-456 EQHRLQREARE
+456 DQHRVQREARE
-467 QKIAARLHG
+467 QEIAGRLQG

-489 DYRDKLEQQRHKALL
+489 DYREKLEQQRNKALL
-504 DPLTGLPNRAAWNER
+504 DPLTGLPNRAAWSER
-519 LALEHGRLQQTGTG
+519 LVIEHVRSQQVNTG

-588 MPGSDLSGG
+588 MPGSDLAGG
-597 SRLLERLRAAV
+597 TRLLERLRAAV

-619 VTVTMSAGVAVFKS
+619 VTITMSAGVAVFKP

-659 EQAP
+659 EPAL

>member
-21 KLERRWNARLDL
+21 KLERRWDARLDL
-33 LRRGLVRSSLAA
+33 LRRGLVRSTLAA

-56 KEMREVLRGEDMD
+56 KEMREVVRSDDMD
-69 AKLAALIPRLE
+69 ARLAALIPRLE

-86 EQRRQSR
+86 EQRRQAR
-93 VEQIGTAL
+93 VEQIGSAL
-101 GALVTQ
+101 GALVAQ
-107 LQSLPL
+107 LQALPL
-113 PRDISKPLKKLA
+113 PRDIRKPLKKLA
-125 HGLEERAGQAR
+125 HGLDKRAGQAR

-142 SELSGLQERALN
+142 SELSGLQEQALG

-172 GSPDAVDAGSL
+172 GSPEVVVPAGTQVSPAVSEVAADFAPAH
-183 QPMQDASP
+183 QAAHPIP
-191 VPDSVPPAAMAK
+191 VPDPALADVVPEPMPASAPASEAEIVASK
-203 PEVPEVPEVAEV
+203 PEDEPGVAMPLAESEPLDALV
-215 QEAPEAP
+215 QGLDTPDD
-222 PVQLSSVAEP
+222 VQA
-232 EPVRVQP
+232 
-239 VEPHPILPARSTGT
+239 
-253 VEPVVSDAEAVAS
+253 
-266 PAITEPA
+266 
-273 EQPVEEPPEQSTEQ
+273 
-287 PIEQM
+287 
-292 EVLDGDLTDEQAFY
+292 DEQGLY
-306 ALPASLEPPYS
+306 ALPANLEPPYS
-317 SVASHIETTLLEL
+317 SVATHIETTLLNL
-330 LSELTLPE
+330 LGELTLPE
-338 RYMAQAQAMHARI
+338 RYMAQAQAMHERI
-351 QRGLN
+351 KRGLN

-361 PVLDELAIL
+361 PVLDELVVL

-381 FERYLQQLNQRLE
+381 FERYLHQLNLRLE
-394 NFQRQLQLTHG
+394 NFQRQLQVAHG
-405 DHVESRSAALALDD
+405 DHDDSRSAASELDNE
-419 VLREHVDG
+419 LREHVDG

-432 RGATDIDGLKQVLE
+432 RGAVDIDGLKQVLE
-446 SRLEGLLASM
+446 GRLEGLLATM
-456 EQHRLQREARE
+456 DQHRVQREARE
-467 QKIAARLHG
+467 QEIAGRLQG

-489 DYRDKLEQQRHKALL
+489 DYREKLEQQRNKALL
-504 DPLTGLPNRAAWNER
+504 DPLTGLPNRAAWSER
-519 LALEHGRLQQTGTG
+519 LVIEHVRSQQVNTG

-588 MPGSDLSGG
+588 MPGSDLAGG
-597 SRLLERLRAAV
+597 TRLLERLRAAV

-619 VTVTMSAGVAVFKS
+619 VTITMSAGVAVFKP

-659 EQAP
+659 EPAL

>member
-21 KLERRWNARLDL
+21 KLERRWDARLDL
-33 LRRGLVRSSLAA
+33 LRRGLVRSTLAA

-56 KEMREVLRGEDMD
+56 KEMREVVRSDDMD
-69 AKLAALIPRLE
+69 ARLAALIPRLE

-86 EQRRQSR
+86 EQRRQAR
-93 VEQIGTAL
+93 VEQIGSAL
-101 GALVTQ
+101 GALVAQ
-107 LQSLPL
+107 LQALPL
-113 PRDISKPLKKLA
+113 PRDIRKPLKKLA
-125 HGLEERAGQAR
+125 HGLDKRAGQAR

-142 SELSGLQERALN
+142 SELSGLQEQALG

-172 GSPDAVDAGSL
+172 GSPEAVVPADTQVSPAVSEVAADSAPAH
-183 QPMQDASP
+183 QAAHPIP
-191 VPDSVPPAAMAK
+191 VPDPALADVVPEPMPASASASEAEIVASK
-203 PEVPEVPEVAEV
+203 PEDEPGVAMPLADSEPLDALV
-215 QEAPEAP
+215 QGLDTPDD
-222 PVQLSSVAEP
+222 VQA
-232 EPVRVQP
+232 
-239 VEPHPILPARSTGT
+239 
-253 VEPVVSDAEAVAS
+253 
-266 PAITEPA
+266 
-273 EQPVEEPPEQSTEQ
+273 
-287 PIEQM
+287 
-292 EVLDGDLTDEQAFY
+292 DEQGLY
-306 ALPASLEPPYS
+306 ALPANLEPPYS
-317 SVASHIETTLLEL
+317 SVATHIETTLLNL
-330 LSELTLPE
+330 LGELTLPE
-338 RYMAQAQAMHARI
+338 RYMAQAQAMHERI

-361 PVLDELAIL
+361 PVLDELVVL

-381 FERYLQQLNQRLE
+381 FERYLHQLNLRLE
-394 NFQRQLQLTHG
+394 NFQRQLQVAHG
-405 DHVESRSAALALDD
+405 DHDDSRSAASELDNE
-419 VLREHVDG
+419 LREHVDG

-432 RGATDIDGLKQVLE
+432 RGAVDIDGLKQVLE
-446 SRLEGLLASM
+446 GRLEGLLATM
-456 EQHRLQREARE
+456 DQHRVQREARE
-467 QKIAARLHG
+467 QEIAGRLQG

-489 DYRDKLEQQRHKALL
+489 DYREKLEQQRNKALL
-504 DPLTGLPNRAAWNER
+504 DPLTGLPNRAAWSER
-519 LALEHGRLQQTGTG
+519 LVIEHVRSQQVNTG

-540 LDHFKSINDTY
+540 LDHFKAINDTY

-588 MPGSDLSGG
+588 MPGSDLAGG
-597 SRLLERLRAAV
+597 TRLLERLRAAV

-619 VTVTMSAGVAVFKS
+619 VTITMSAGVAVFKP

-659 EQAP
+659 EPAL

>member
-7 RWKEKYLHSIDQQE
+7 RWKEKYLQSIDQQE

-45 EGSDRAVDACM
+45 EGSDRAVDVCM
-56 KEMREVLRGEDMD
+56 KEMREVLRGDDMD
-69 AKLAALIPRLE
+69 ARLAALIPRLE
-80 TAVLES
+80 IAVLES
-86 EQRRQSR
+86 EKRRQSR
-93 VEQIGTAL
+93 VQQIGTAL

-113 PRDISKPLKKLA
+113 PRDVSKPLKKLA
-125 HGLEERAGQAR
+125 QGLEERAGQAR

-142 SELSGLQERALN
+142 SELSGLQEQALN

-172 GSPDAVDAGSL
+172 GSPDPA
-183 QPMQDASP
+183 DASP
-191 VPDSVPPAAMAK
+191 VQSMPVPAAQDAPAMAGST
-203 PEVPEVPEVAEV
+203 PDPVTAESDT
-215 QEAPEAP
+215 A
-222 PVQLSSVAEP
+222 
-232 EPVRVQP
+232 
-239 VEPHPILPARSTGT
+239 
-253 VEPVVSDAEAVAS
+253 VSDAHAAPVAIADEPAPQSAPLAVALAVADLRLPASNTASEAPALGAADPVAS
-266 PAITEPA
+266 PLVEQPTEKPA
-273 EQPVEEPPEQSTEQ
+273 EQLQ
-287 PIEQM
+287 
-292 EVLDGDLTDEQAFY
+292 VLDSGLTDEQAFY

-361 PVLDELAIL
+361 PVLDELAVL

-405 DHVESRSAALALDD
+405 DHADSRSAALALDD

-432 RGATDIDGLKQVLE
+432 RGAVDIDGLKQVLE

-467 QKIAARLHG
+467 QEITARLQG

-489 DYRDKLEQQRHKALL
+489 DYRDKLEQQRNKALL
-504 DPLTGLPNRAAWNER
+504 DPLTGLPNRAAWSER
-519 LALEHGRLQQTGTG
+519 LVLEHVRSQQTGNG

-540 LDHFKSINDTY
+540 LDHFKSINDTF

-588 MPGSDLSGG
+588 MPGSDLGGG

-619 VTVTMSAGVAVFKS
+619 VSVTMSAGVAVFKP

-659 EQAP
+659 EPAP

>member
-93 VEQIGTAL
+93 VLQIGTAL

-183 QPMQDASP
+183 RPMQDASP

-266 PAITEPA
+266 PAITEPT
-273 EQPVEEPPEQSTEQ
+273 EPVEEPPEQSTEQ

-292 EVLDGDLTDEQAFY
+292 EVLDDDLTDEQAFY

-467 QKIAARLHG
+467 QEIAARLHG

-633 GENASQVLKRADQAL
+633 GENASQVLKRTDQAL

>member
-161 AQRAGLLQRLF
+161 APRAGLLQRLF

-191 VPDSVPPAAMAK
+191 VPNAVPPATMAQ
-203 PEVPEVPEVAEV
+203 PEVPEV
-215 QEAPEAP
+215 QEAPEAQ
-222 PVQLSSVAEP
+222 PVQLSSVAEPEP

-239 VEPHPILPARSTGT
+239 VEPHPTLPASSTDT
-253 VEPVVSDAEAVAS
+253 VEPVASDAEAVAS
-266 PAITEPA
+266 PVITEPTQ
-273 EQPVEEPPEQSTEQ
+273 QPVEVPTEQSTEQ

-292 EVLDGDLTDEQAFY
+292 EVLATDLTEEQAFY

-467 QKIAARLHG
+467 QEIAARLQG

>member
-21 KLERRWNARLDL
+21 KLERRWDARLDL
-33 LRRGLVRSSLAA
+33 LRRGLVRSTLAA

-56 KEMREVLRGEDMD
+56 KEMREVVRSDDMD
-69 AKLAALIPRLE
+69 ARLAALIPRLE

-86 EQRRQSR
+86 EQRRQAR
-93 VEQIGTAL
+93 VEQIGSAL
-101 GALVTQ
+101 GALVAQ
-107 LQSLPL
+107 LQALPL

-125 HGLEERAGQAR
+125 HGLDKRAGQAR

-142 SELSGLQERALN
+142 SELSGLQEQALG

-172 GSPDAVDAGSL
+172 GSPEAVVPAGTQVSPAVSEVAADSAPAH
-183 QPMQDASP
+183 QAAHPIP
-191 VPDSVPPAAMAK
+191 VPDPALADVVPEPMPASAPASEAEIVASK
-203 PEVPEVPEVAEV
+203 PEDEPGVAMPLADSEPLDALV
-215 QEAPEAP
+215 QGLDAPD
-222 PVQLSSVAEP
+222 
-232 EPVRVQP
+232 
-239 VEPHPILPARSTGT
+239 
-253 VEPVVSDAEAVAS
+253 DAQA
-266 PAITEPA
+266 
-273 EQPVEEPPEQSTEQ
+273 
-287 PIEQM
+287 
-292 EVLDGDLTDEQAFY
+292 DEQGLY
-306 ALPASLEPPYS
+306 ALPANLEPPYS
-317 SVASHIETTLLEL
+317 SVATHIETTLLNLLGEL
-330 LSELTLPE
+330 ALPE
-338 RYMAQAQAMHARI
+338 RYMAQAQAMHERI

-361 PVLDELAIL
+361 PVLDELAVL

-381 FERYLQQLNQRLE
+381 FERYLHQLNLRLE
-394 NFQRQLQLTHG
+394 NFQRQLQVTHG
-405 DHVESRSAALALDD
+405 DHDDSRSAALELDNE
-419 VLREHVDG
+419 LREHVDG

-432 RGATDIDGLKQVLE
+432 RGAVDIDGLKQVLE
-446 SRLEGLLASM
+446 GRLEGLLASM
-456 EQHRLQREARE
+456 DQHRLQREARE
-467 QKIAARLHG
+467 QEIAGRLQG

-489 DYRDKLEQQRHKALL
+489 DYREKLEQQRNKALL
-504 DPLTGLPNRAAWNER
+504 DPLTGLPNRAAWSER
-519 LALEHGRLQQTGTG
+519 LVIEHARSQQVSTG

-588 MPGSDLSGG
+588 MPGSDLASGT
-597 SRLLERLRAAV
+597 RLLERLRAAV

-619 VTVTMSAGVAVFKS
+619 VTITMSAGVAVFKP

-659 EQAP
+659 EPAL

>member
-21 KLERRWNARLDL
+21 KLERRWDARLDL
-33 LRRGLVRSSLAA
+33 LRRGLVRSTLAA

-56 KEMREVLRGEDMD
+56 KEMREVVRSDDMD
-69 AKLAALIPRLE
+69 ARLAALIPRLE

-86 EQRRQSR
+86 EQRRQAR
-93 VEQIGTAL
+93 VEQIGSAL
-101 GALVTQ
+101 GALVAQ
-107 LQSLPL
+107 LQALPL

-125 HGLEERAGQAR
+125 HGLDKRAGQAR

-142 SELSGLQERALN
+142 SELSGLQEQALG

-172 GSPDAVDAGSL
+172 GSPEAVVPAGTQVSPAVSEVAADSAPAH
-183 QPMQDASP
+183 QAAHPIP
-191 VPDSVPPAAMAK
+191 VPDPALADVVPEPMPASAPASEAEIVASK
-203 PEVPEVPEVAEV
+203 PEDEPGVAMPLADSEPLDALV
-215 QEAPEAP
+215 QGLDAPD
-222 PVQLSSVAEP
+222 
-232 EPVRVQP
+232 
-239 VEPHPILPARSTGT
+239 
-253 VEPVVSDAEAVAS
+253 DAQA
-266 PAITEPA
+266 
-273 EQPVEEPPEQSTEQ
+273 
-287 PIEQM
+287 
-292 EVLDGDLTDEQAFY
+292 DEQGLY
-306 ALPASLEPPYS
+306 ALPANLEPPYS
-317 SVASHIETTLLEL
+317 SVATHIETTLLNL
-330 LSELTLPE
+330 LGELTLPE
-338 RYMAQAQAMHARI
+338 RYMAQAQAMHERI

-361 PVLDELAIL
+361 PVLDELAVL

-381 FERYLQQLNQRLE
+381 FERYLHQLNLRLE
-394 NFQRQLQLTHG
+394 NFQRQLQVTHG
-405 DHVESRSAALALDD
+405 DHDDSRSAALELDNE
-419 VLREHVDG
+419 LREHVDG

-432 RGATDIDGLKQVLE
+432 RGAVDIDGLKQVLE
-446 SRLEGLLASM
+446 GRLEGLLASM
-456 EQHRLQREARE
+456 DQHRLQREARE
-467 QKIAARLHG
+467 QEIAGRLQG

-489 DYRDKLEQQRHKALL
+489 DYREKLEQQRNKALL
-504 DPLTGLPNRAAWNER
+504 DPLTGLPNRAAWSER
-519 LALEHGRLQQTGTG
+519 LVIEHARSQQVSTG

-588 MPGSDLSGG
+588 MPGSDLAGG
-597 SRLLERLRAAV
+597 TRLLERLRAAV

-619 VTVTMSAGVAVFKS
+619 VTITMSAGVALFKP

-659 EQAP
+659 EPAL

>member
-21 KLERRWNARLDL
+21 KLERCWNARLDL

-45 EGSDRAVDACM
+45 EGSDRSVDACM
-56 KEMREVLRGEDMD
+56 KEMREVLRGDDMD
-69 AKLAALIPRLE
+69 ARLAALIPRLE
-80 TAVLES
+80 IAVLES
-86 EQRRQSR
+86 EKRRQSR
-93 VEQIGTAL
+93 VQQIGTAL

-113 PRDISKPLKKLA
+113 PRDVSKPLKKLA
-125 HGLEERAGQAR
+125 QGLEERAGQAR

-142 SELSGLQERALN
+142 SELSGLQEQALN

-172 GSPDAVDAGSL
+172 GSPDPA
-183 QPMQDASP
+183 DASP
-191 VPDSVPPAAMAK
+191 VQPIPVPAAQDEPATA
-203 PEVPEVPEVAEV
+203 VPVP
-215 QEAPEAP
+215 APVISESDTRAAQVSTVDEPVLQPAP
-222 PVQLSSVAEP
+222 LAVPLPEP
-232 EPVRVQP
+232 EPEPEPEPSLP
-239 VEPHPILPARSTGT
+239 VSSTA
-253 VEPVVSDAEAVAS
+253 SDA
-266 PAITEPA
+266 PALGAANLMALPMINPPSENAA
-273 EQPVEEPPEQSTEQ
+273 EQSQ
-287 PIEQM
+287 
-292 EVLDGDLTDEQAFY
+292 VLDSSLTDEQAFY

-361 PVLDELAIL
+361 PVLDELAVL

-405 DHVESRSAALALDD
+405 DHADSRSAALALDD

-432 RGATDIDGLKQVLE
+432 RGAVDIDGLKQVLE

-467 QKIAARLHG
+467 QEITARLQG

-489 DYRDKLEQQRHKALL
+489 DYRDKLEQQRNKALL
-504 DPLTGLPNRAAWNER
+504 DPLTGLPNRAAWSER
-519 LALEHGRLQQTGTG
+519 LVLEHVRSQQTGNG

-540 LDHFKSINDTY
+540 LDHFKSINDTF

-588 MPGSDLSGG
+588 MPGSDLGGG

-619 VTVTMSAGVAVFKS
+619 VSVTMSAGVAVFKP

-659 EQAP
+659 EPAP

>member
-21 KLERRWNARLDL
+21 KLERRWDARLDL
-33 LRRGLVRSSLAA
+33 LRRGLVRSTLAA

-56 KEMREVLRGEDMD
+56 KEMREVVRSDDMD
-69 AKLAALIPRLE
+69 ARLAALIPRLE

-86 EQRRQSR
+86 EQRRQAR
-93 VEQIGTAL
+93 VEQIGSAL
-101 GALVTQ
+101 GALVAQ
-107 LQSLPL
+107 LQALPL
-113 PRDISKPLKKLA
+113 PRDIRKPLKKLA
-125 HGLEERAGQAR
+125 HGLDKRAGQAR

-142 SELSGLQERALN
+142 SELSGLQEQALG

-172 GSPDAVDAGSL
+172 GSPEAVVPADTQVSPAVSEVAADSAPAH
-183 QPMQDASP
+183 QAAHPIP
-191 VPDSVPPAAMAK
+191 VPDPALADVVPEPMPASASASEAEIVASK
-203 PEVPEVPEVAEV
+203 PEDEPGVAMPLADSEPLDALV
-215 QEAPEAP
+215 QGLDTPDD
-222 PVQLSSVAEP
+222 VQA
-232 EPVRVQP
+232 
-239 VEPHPILPARSTGT
+239 
-253 VEPVVSDAEAVAS
+253 
-266 PAITEPA
+266 
-273 EQPVEEPPEQSTEQ
+273 
-287 PIEQM
+287 
-292 EVLDGDLTDEQAFY
+292 DEQGLY
-306 ALPASLEPPYS
+306 ALPANLEPPYS
-317 SVASHIETTLLEL
+317 SVATHIETTLLNL
-330 LSELTLPE
+330 LGELTLPE
-338 RYMAQAQAMHARI
+338 RYMAQAQAMHERI

-361 PVLDELAIL
+361 PVLDELVVL

-381 FERYLQQLNQRLE
+381 FERYLHQLNLRLE
-394 NFQRQLQLTHG
+394 NFQRQLQVAHG
-405 DHVESRSAALALDD
+405 DHDDSRSAASELDNE
-419 VLREHVDG
+419 LREHVDG

-432 RGATDIDGLKQVLE
+432 RGAVDIDGLKQVLE
-446 SRLEGLLASM
+446 GRLEGLLATM
-456 EQHRLQREARE
+456 DQHRVQREARE
-467 QKIAARLHG
+467 QEIAGRLQG

-489 DYRDKLEQQRHKALL
+489 DYREKLEQQRNKALL
-504 DPLTGLPNRAAWNER
+504 DPLTGLPNRAAWSER
-519 LALEHGRLQQTGTG
+519 LVIEHVRSQQVNTG

-588 MPGSDLSGG
+588 MPGSDLAGG
-597 SRLLERLRAAV
+597 TRLLERLRAAV

-619 VTVTMSAGVAVFKS
+619 VTITMSAGVAVFKP

-659 EQAP
+659 EPAL

>member
-21 KLERRWNARLDL
+21 KLERRWNARFDL

-93 VEQIGTAL
+93 VQQIGTAL

-142 SELSGLQERALN
+142 SELSGLQERALH

-172 GSPDAVDAGSL
+172 GSSDAVDANSL
-183 QPMQDASP
+183 QPVQDASP
-191 VPDSVPPAAMAK
+191 VTNAVPPATVAQL
-203 PEVPEVPEVAEV
+203 EVPEVK
-215 QEAPEAP
+215 EAPQAP
-222 PVQLSSVAEP
+222 PVELSSVAEP

-239 VEPHPILPARSTGT
+239 VEPHPTLPASSTDT
-253 VEPVVSDAEAVAS
+253 VEPVASDIEAVAS
-266 PAITEPA
+266 PVITEPT
-273 EQPVEEPPEQSTEQ
+273 EQPVEEPTEQSNEQ

-292 EVLDGDLTDEQAFY
+292 EVLDSNLTDEQAFY

-351 QRGLN
+351 RRGLN

-467 QKIAARLHG
+467 QEIAARLQG

-519 LALEHGRLQQTGTG
+519 LALEHGRLQQTGMG